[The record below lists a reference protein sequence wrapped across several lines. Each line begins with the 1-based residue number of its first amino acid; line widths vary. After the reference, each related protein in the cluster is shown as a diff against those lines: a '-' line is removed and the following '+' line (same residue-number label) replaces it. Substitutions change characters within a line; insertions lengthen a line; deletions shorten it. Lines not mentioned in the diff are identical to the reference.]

1 MAKQRSNNNN
11 RRGKGKWQPD
21 YPTQGNMDF
30 SVNGY
35 VQSINEGE
43 NVDYVHFYIDNPYVT
58 NNTNS
63 IDVEV
68 PWEGFPQLE
77 VGDHVNIMGNI
88 RSWWNADIGRVT
100 YSFVAEQLEVIE
112 DEPVEE
118 KPKGR
123 RGICN
128 PLGG

>member
-1 MAKQRSNNNN
+1 MAKQRTNNS
-11 RRGKGKWQPD
+11 RKGKSSWAPD

-35 VQSINEGE
+35 VQEIREGDD
-43 NVDYVHFYIDNPYVT
+43 VDYIQFFIDNPYVK

-63 IDVEV
+63 IQVEV
-68 PWEGFPQLE
+68 PWDGFPQLE

-88 RSWWNADIGRVT
+88 RSWWNSDISRVT

-112 DEPVEE
+112 DE
-118 KPKGR
+118 KPQKKSR
-123 RGICN
+123 RGTVD
-128 PLGG
+128 PLEG

>member
-1 MAKQRSNNNN
+1 MAKNRQNN
-11 RRGKGKWQPD
+11 RRGSKSWKPD
-21 YPTQGNMDF
+21 YSTEGVMDF

-35 VQSINEGE
+35 VQSINEGD
-43 NVDYVHFYIDNPYVT
+43 NVDYVHFYIDNPYVK

-68 PWEGFPQLE
+68 PWEGFVQLE

-100 YSFVAEQLEVIE
+100 YSFVAEQLQVIK
-112 DEPVEE
+112 DDQPEP
-118 KPKGR
+118 KKKSR
-123 RGICN
+123 RGIVD
-128 PLGG
+128 PLQED